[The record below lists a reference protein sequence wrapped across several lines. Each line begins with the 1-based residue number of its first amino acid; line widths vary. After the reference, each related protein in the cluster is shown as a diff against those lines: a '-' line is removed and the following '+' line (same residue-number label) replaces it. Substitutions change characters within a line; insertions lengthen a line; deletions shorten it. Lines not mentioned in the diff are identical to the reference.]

1 MRAAAL
7 AIATL
12 LCAGCVHTGSE
23 ERPRAAKRERPGD
36 VLVRFASSDL
46 ATATQLVTR
55 ETRARIERGQVD
67 IARGV
72 PWRLARRPRFRVV
85 LSERITADWAVA
97 AIRWQ
102 RGVYAAALRRE
113 RGAWRVE
120 LGAPIRLRALRP
132 DPGERLRVRTQVA
145 VEVKASAPIL
155 EGGVWLDG
163 KAVTTRSGG
172 PSDRYLTFFSDADR
186 VGAGTHAVVA
196 VALAGD
202 GAAALAWTFHASG
215 GAV

>member
-7 AIATL
+7 AIAAFV
-12 LCAGCVHTGSE
+12 CAGCLHSGSDAH
-23 ERPRAAKRERPGD
+23 PREVKRDRPGD
-36 VLVRFASSDL
+36 ALVRFASSDL
-46 ATATQLVTR
+46 ATATKLVSSPTR
-55 ETRARIERGQVD
+55 VRVARGKVA
-67 IARGV
+67 IARAV

-132 DPGERLRVRTQVA
+132 DPGERLRVRTQLA
-145 VEVKASAPIL
+145 VEIKATAPIL

-163 KAVTTRSGG
+163 KAVPTRSGG
-172 PSDRYLTFFSDADR
+172 PSDRYLTLFTDPDR
-186 VGAGTHAVVA
+186 VGAGTHAVIA
-196 VALAGD
+196 FALAGD